1 MENFQTVRGVK
12 DLLPDELSKIRFL
25 EKEASIVCKNACYEE
40 ISTPIFEFAK
50 LFEKPLGETSDI
62 VTKENYVFQ
71 DRSNNTL
78 MLRPE
83 GTTSVVR
90 AVINESLH
98 QVFPKRF
105 FYYGPMFRYERPQK
119 GRLRQFHQFGV
130 ELLGVKDYFADI
142 EIIYLAKCF
151 LEKINVL
158 SQTCLKINSLGDNE
172 SREKYKKELKSFLEK
187 YISDLS
193 PESKIRL
200 QNNPLRIL
208 DSKNKKDIEILSS
221 APQFQSYLNK
231 PSLDFFNS
239 VCEGLERLKVN
250 FEIDQSLVRGLDY
263 YSHTAFEFMTNFV
276 GSQDA
281 VLAGGRYDDLSKLIS
296 KQNFPGVG
304 WAAGIERL
312 SMLLDH
318 KYNFV
323 PIVALIGQSD
333 KYYYI
338 LLDYYKKLLDNAI
351 NTQIIYNGT
360 LSKKFKKADK
370 LKCLFVII
378 VGEHEIEN
386 GVLQLK
392 NLKTGDQRQ
401 LNFGD
406 AIKTIRK
413 NDQLRKKHN

>member
-12 DLLPDELSKIRFL
+12 DLLPDELSKIRFI
-25 EKEASIVCKNACYEE
+25 EQQASLVCKNACYEE

-90 AVINESLH
+90 AVINASLI
-98 QVFPKRF
+98 QDLPKRF

-130 ELLGVKDYFADI
+130 ELLGIEDYFADI

-158 SQTCLKINSLGDNE
+158 SQTSLKINSLGDNE
-172 SREKYKKELKSFLEK
+172 SREKYKKKLKSFLEK
-187 YISDLS
+187 YVSDLS
-193 PESKIRL
+193 PESKVRL

-208 DSKNKKDIEILSS
+208 DSKNQKDIEILSS
-221 APQFQSYLNK
+221 APKFQSYLNK
-231 PSLDFFNS
+231 QSLDFFNS

-296 KQNFPGVG
+296 KQKFPGVG

-312 SMLLDH
+312 SMLLDY

-333 KYYYI
+333 KYYNI
-338 LLDYYKKLLDNAI
+338 LLDYYKKLLDNKI

-360 LSKKFKKADK
+360 LSKKFKKANK
-370 LKCLFVII
+370 LECLFAII
-378 VGEHEIEN
+378 IGEHEIEN
-386 GVLQLK
+386 GILQLK
-392 NLKTGDQRQ
+392 NLKTGEQQQ
-401 LNFGD
+401 LTFVE
-406 AIKTIRK
+406 AIHIIKE
-413 NDQLRKKHN
+413 KK

>member
-12 DLLPDELSKIRFL
+12 DLLPEELSKIRFI
-25 EKEASIVCKNACYEE
+25 EKQASRICKTACYEE

-90 AVINESLH
+90 AVINESLL
-98 QVFPKRF
+98 QDFPKRF

-130 ELLGVKDYFADI
+130 ELLGIKDYYADI

-172 SREKYKKELKSFLEK
+172 SRENYKKELKSFLHK
-187 YISDLS
+187 YVSDLS
-193 PESKIRL
+193 PESKVRL

-208 DSKNKKDIEILSS
+208 DSKNKKDIEILTS
-221 APQFQSYLNK
+221 APKFKNYLNK
-231 PSLDFFNS
+231 SSLDFFDS

-263 YSHTAFEFMTNFV
+263 YSHTAFEYKTNFV

-312 SMLLDH
+312 SMLLNY
-318 KYNFV
+318 KYDFIPMV
-323 PIVALIGQSD
+323 GLIGYSD
-333 KYYYI
+333 NYYHI
-338 LLDYYKKLLDNAI
+338 LLDYYKKFLAKKI

-360 LSKKFKKADK
+360 LSKKFKKADR
-370 LKCLFVII
+370 LKCMFVI
-378 VGEHEIEN
+378 VLGESEVKSQ
-386 GVLQLK
+386 VLQLK
-392 NLKTGDQRQ
+392 NLKTGEQQQ
-401 LNFGD
+401 LNFED
-406 AIKTIRK
+406 AVEIIKK
-413 NDQLRKKHN
+413 SND

>member
-12 DLLPDELSKIRFL
+12 DLLPEELGKMRFIEQQAAL
-25 EKEASIVCKNACYEE
+25 VCKNACYEE
-40 ISTPIFEFAK
+40 ISVPIFEFAE

-83 GTTSVVR
+83 GTTGVVR
-90 AVINESLH
+90 AVINESLT
-98 QVFPKRF
+98 QDFPKRL

-158 SQTCLKINSLGDNE
+158 SQTCLKINSLGDTE
-172 SREKYKKELKSFLEK
+172 SRENYKKGLKSYLEK
-187 YISDLS
+187 YVSDLS

-208 DSKNKKDIEILSS
+208 DSKNQKDIEILLS
-221 APQFQSYLNK
+221 APKFQSYLNK

-239 VCEGLERLKVN
+239 VCEGLERLNVN

-296 KQNFPGVG
+296 NQSFPGVG
-304 WAAGIERL
+304 WAAGMERL
-312 SMLLDH
+312 SIMLDY

-323 PIVALIGQSD
+323 PKVALIGQSD
-333 KYYYI
+333 KYYKI
-338 LLDYYKKLLDNAI
+338 LLDYYKKLLDNEI

-360 LSKKFKKADK
+360 LSKKFKKANK
-370 LKCLFVII
+370 LSCLFAIV
-378 VGEHEIEN
+378 VGEYEIEN
-386 GVLQLK
+386 EVLQLK
-392 NLKTGDQRQ
+392 NLKTGDQQQ
-401 LNFGD
+401 LNFED
-406 AIKTIRK
+406 AIKII
-413 NDQLRKKHN
+413 KKII

>member
-1 MENFQTVRGVK
+1 VENFQTVRGVK
-12 DLLPDELSKIRFL
+12 DLLPDELSKIRFI
-25 EKEASIVCKNACYEE
+25 EQQASLVCKNACYEE

-90 AVINESLH
+90 AAINKSLL
-98 QVFPKRF
+98 QDFPKRF

-119 GRLRQFHQFGV
+119 GRLRQFHQFGA
-130 ELLGVKDYFADI
+130 ELLGIKDYFADI

-172 SREKYKKELKSFLEK
+172 SREKYKKELKSFLDK
-187 YISDLS
+187 YVSDLS
-193 PESKIRL
+193 PESRIRL

-208 DSKNKKDIEILSS
+208 DSKNHKDIEILSS
-221 APQFQSYLNK
+221 APKFQSYLNK

-239 VCEGLERLKVN
+239 VCEGLGRLKVN

-263 YSHTAFEFMTNFV
+263 YSHTAFEFVTNSV

-281 VLAGGRYDDLSKLIS
+281 VLAGGRYDNLSKLIS
-296 KQNFPGVG
+296 KQSFPGVG
-304 WAAGIERL
+304 WAAGMERL
-312 SMLLDH
+312 SMLLDY
-318 KYNFV
+318 KYSFV

-333 KYYYI
+333 KYYEI
-338 LLDYYKKLLDNAI
+338 LLDYYKQLLDNKI
-351 NTQIIYNGT
+351 YTQIIYNGT

-370 LKCLFVII
+370 LGCLFVI
-378 VGEHEIEN
+378 VLGENEIEN
-386 GVLQLK
+386 EVLQLK
-392 NLKTGDQRQ
+392 NLKTGDQKQ
-401 LNFGD
+401 LNFQD
-406 AIKTIRK
+406 AIEI
-413 NDQLRKKHN
+413 LKKIK

>member
-12 DLLPDELSKIRFL
+12 DLLPDELSKMRFI
-25 EKEASIVCKNACYEE
+25 EQEASMVCKNACYEE

-90 AVINESLH
+90 AVINESLL
-98 QVFPKRF
+98 QDFPKRF

-130 ELLGVKDYFADI
+130 ELLGIKGYFADI
-142 EIIYLAKCF
+142 EVIYLAQCF
-151 LEKINVL
+151 LKKINVL
-158 SQTCLKINSLGDNE
+158 SKTNLKINSLGDNE
-172 SREKYKKELKSFLEK
+172 SRENYKIELKLFLKK
-187 YISDLS
+187 YFNDLS
-193 PESKIRL
+193 AESKIRL

-221 APQFQSYLNK
+221 APKFQNYLNK
-231 PSLDFFNS
+231 QSLDFFNS
-239 VCEGLERLKVN
+239 VCEGLDRLKVN

-263 YSHTAFEFMTNFV
+263 YSHTAFEFKTNFV

-312 SMLLDH
+312 SILLDY
-318 KYNFV
+318 KYNFK
-323 PIVALIGQSD
+323 PIVGLIAHKD
-333 KYYYI
+333 EYFHV
-338 LLDYYKKLLDNAI
+338 LLDYYKKFLNKKI
-351 NTQIIYNGT
+351 NSQIIYNGS

-370 LKCLFVII
+370 LKCMFVVV
-378 VGEHEIEN
+378 VGEDEIEN
-386 GVLQLK
+386 GELQLK
-392 NLKTGDQRQ
+392 NLKTGEQKQ
-401 LNFGD
+401 LSFED
-406 AIKTIRK
+406 ASKIIKKK
-413 NDQLRKKHN
+413 ND

>member
-1 MENFQTVRGVK
+1 MESLQTVRGVK
-12 DLLPDELSKIRFL
+12 DLLPDELGKMRLIEQQATL
-25 EKEASIVCKNACYEE
+25 ICKNACYEE
-40 ISTPIFEFAK
+40 ISIPIFEFAN

-83 GTTSVVR
+83 GTTGVVR
-90 AVINESLH
+90 AAINESLI
-98 QVFPKRF
+98 QDFPKRF

-142 EIIYLAKCF
+142 EVIYLAECF
-151 LEKINVL
+151 LKKINIL
-158 SQTCLKINSLGDNE
+158 SQTSLKINSLGDNE
-172 SREKYKKELKSFLEK
+172 SRENYKRELKLFLEK
-187 YISDLS
+187 YSNDLS
-193 PESKIRL
+193 TESQIRL

-221 APQFQSYLNK
+221 APKFQSYLNK
-231 PSLDFFNS
+231 YSLDFFNS
-239 VCEGLERLKVN
+239 VCEGLDRLKVS

-263 YSHTAFEFMTNFV
+263 YSHTAFEFKTNLV

-312 SMLLDH
+312 SMLIDY
-318 KYNFV
+318 KYNFIPMV
-323 PIVALIGQSD
+323 GLIGYSD
-333 KYYYI
+333 DYYHI
-338 LLDYYKKLLDNAI
+338 LLDYYKKFLDNKI
-351 NTQIIYNGT
+351 NSQIIYNGS

-370 LKCLFVII
+370 LKCMFV
-378 VGEHEIEN
+378 VVLGEDEIKN

-392 NLKTGDQRQ
+392 NLKTGDQQQ
-401 LNFGD
+401 LTFED
-406 AIKTIRK
+406 IIEIIKKK
-413 NDQLRKKHN
+413 ND

>member
-12 DLLPDELSKIRFL
+12 DLLPEELSKIRFI
-25 EKEASIVCKNACYEE
+25 EKQASRICTYACYEE

-90 AVINESLH
+90 AVINESLL
-98 QVFPKRF
+98 QDFPKRF

-130 ELLGVKDYFADI
+130 ELLGIKDYYADI

-151 LEKINVL
+151 LEKIDVL

-172 SREKYKKELKSFLEK
+172 SRENYKKELKSFLHK
-187 YISDLS
+187 YVSDLS
-193 PESKIRL
+193 PESKVRL

-208 DSKNKKDIEILSS
+208 DSKNKKDIEILTS
-221 APQFQSYLNK
+221 APKFKNYLNK
-231 PSLDFFNS
+231 SSLDFFDS

-263 YSHTAFEFMTNFV
+263 YSHTAFEYKTNFV

-312 SMLLDH
+312 SMLLNY
-318 KYNFV
+318 KYDFIPMV
-323 PIVALIGQSD
+323 GLIGYSD
-333 KYYYI
+333 SYYHI
-338 LLDYYKKLLDNAI
+338 LLDYYKKFLNNKINA
-351 NTQIIYNGT
+351 QIIYNGT
-360 LSKKFKKADK
+360 LSKKFKKADR
-370 LKCLFVII
+370 LKCMFVIFL
-378 VGEHEIEN
+378 GESE
-386 GVLQLK
+386 VKSQLLQLK
-392 NLKTGDQRQ
+392 NLKTGEQQQ
-401 LNFGD
+401 LNFED
-406 AIKTIRK
+406 AVEIIKK
-413 NDQLRKKHN
+413 SND

>member
-25 EKEASIVCKNACYEE
+25 EQEASIVCKNACYEE

-90 AVINESLH
+90 AVINESLL
-98 QVFPKRF
+98 QDFPKRF

-130 ELLGVKDYFADI
+130 ELLGIKDYFADI
-142 EIIYLAKCF
+142 EIIYLAQCF
-151 LEKINVL
+151 LKKIDVL
-158 SQTCLKINSLGDNE
+158 GQTSLKINSLGDNE
-172 SREKYKKELKSFLEK
+172 SRENYKIKLKSFLKK
-187 YISDLS
+187 YINDLS
-193 PESKIRL
+193 TESKIRL

-208 DSKNKKDIEILSS
+208 DSKNKKDIEILTSG
-221 APQFQSYLNK
+221 PKFQNSLNK
-231 PSLDFFNS
+231 QSLDFFNS
-239 VCEGLERLKVN
+239 VCEGLDRLQVN

-263 YSHTAFEFMTNFV
+263 YSHTAFEFKTNFV
-276 GSQDA
+276 GSQDT

-312 SMLLDH
+312 SILLDYQ
-318 KYNFV
+318 YNFT
-323 PIVALIGQSD
+323 PMVALISHSD
-333 KYYYI
+333 KYYHI
-338 LLDYYKKLLDNAI
+338 LLDYYKKFLNNKI
-351 NTQIIYNGT
+351 NVQIIYNGT

-370 LKCLFVII
+370 LKCMFVVV
-378 VGEHEIEN
+378 VGEDEIQN

-392 NLKTGDQRQ
+392 NLKTGEQKELSFEDV
-401 LNFGD
+401 
-406 AIKTIRK
+406 IKIIK
-413 NDQLRKKHN
+413 KQND

>member
-12 DLLPDELSKIRFL
+12 DLLPEELSKIRFI
-25 EKEASIVCKNACYEE
+25 EQQASIVCKNACYEE

-90 AVINESLH
+90 AAINESLV
-98 QVFPKRF
+98 QDFPKRF

-158 SQTCLKINSLGDNE
+158 SETVLNINSLGDNE
-172 SREKYKKELKSFLEK
+172 SREKYKTELKLFLEK
-187 YISDLS
+187 YVSDLS
-193 PESKIRL
+193 SESKIRL
-200 QNNPLRIL
+200 KNNPLRIL

-221 APQFQSYLNK
+221 APKFQSYLNK
-231 PSLDFFNS
+231 SSLVFFNS
-239 VCEGLERLKVN
+239 VCEGLEALKVN
-250 FEIDQSLVRGLDY
+250 FDIDQSLVRGLDY
-263 YSHTAFEFMTNFV
+263 YSHTAFEFKTNFI

-312 SMLLDH
+312 SMLLDYN
-318 KYNFV
+318 YNFIPMV
-323 PIVALIGQSD
+323 GLIGHSD
-333 KYYYI
+333 KNYNV
-338 LLDYYKKLLDNAI
+338 LLDYYKKFLDNKI

-370 LKCLFVII
+370 LNCIFV
-378 VGEHEIEN
+378 VVLGENEIEN

-392 NLKTGDQRQ
+392 KLKTGEQQQ
-401 LNFGD
+401 LKFED
-406 AIKTIRK
+406 AIEIIKK
-413 NDQLRKKHN
+413 NND

>member
-12 DLLPDELSKIRFL
+12 DLLPDELNKIRFI
-25 EKEASIVCKNACYEE
+25 EKQASTVCKNACYEE

-71 DRSNNTL
+71 DRGKNTL

-83 GTTSVVR
+83 GTTGVVR
-90 AVINESLH
+90 AAINESLL
-98 QVFPKRF
+98 QDFPKRF
-105 FYYGPMFRYERPQK
+105 FYHGPMFRYERPQK
-119 GRLRQFHQFGV
+119 GRLRQFHQFGA
-130 ELLGVKDYFADI
+130 ELLGIKDYFADI

-151 LEKINVL
+151 LKKINVL
-158 SQTCLKINSLGDNE
+158 SQTSLKINSLGDNE
-172 SREKYKKELKSFLEK
+172 SRQNYKRELKLFLER
-187 YISDLS
+187 YIHDLS

-208 DSKNKKDIEILSS
+208 DSKNKKDIEILLS
-221 APQFQSYLNK
+221 APKFQNYLNK
-231 PSLDFFNS
+231 SSLDFFNS
-239 VCEGLERLKVN
+239 VCEGLNTLKVN

-263 YSHTAFEFMTNFV
+263 YSHTAFEFKTNLV

-312 SMLLDH
+312 S
-318 KYNFV
+318 
-323 PIVALIGQSD
+323 
-333 KYYYI
+333 I
-338 LLDYYKKLLDNAI
+338 LLDYKYNFIPIVCLIGHSEIHYHILLEYYKKFLDYKINA
-351 NTQIIYNGT
+351 QIIYSGT

-370 LKCLFVII
+370 LNCLFAVII
-378 VGEHEIEN
+378 GENELEKRL
-386 GVLQLK
+386 LQLK
-392 NLKTGDQRQ
+392 NLKTGEQNQ
-401 LNFGD
+401 VNFED
-406 AIKTIRK
+406 AIAIIKKK
-413 NDQLRKKHN
+413 ND

>member
-12 DLLPDELSKIRFL
+12 DLLPDELSKIRFI
-25 EKEASIVCKNACYEE
+25 EQQASNICKNACYEE

-50 LFEKPLGETSDI
+50 LFEKPLGEASDI

-90 AVINESLH
+90 AVINGSL
-98 QVFPKRF
+98 QQDFPKRF

-130 ELLGVKDYFADI
+130 ELLGIKDYFADI

-151 LEKINVL
+151 LKKINVL
-158 SQTCLKINSLGDNE
+158 SQTSLKINSLGDNE

-208 DSKNKKDIEILSS
+208 DSKNQKDIEILSS
-221 APQFQSYLNK
+221 APKFQSYLNK

-239 VCEGLERLKVN
+239 VCEGLERLRVN

-263 YSHTAFEFMTNFV
+263 YSHTAFEFITNFV
-276 GSQDA
+276 GSHDA

-312 SMLLDH
+312 SMLLDY

-333 KYYYI
+333 KYYHI

-392 NLKTGDQRQ
+392 NLKTGEQQQ
-401 LNFGD
+401 LNFD
-406 AIKTIRK
+406 HVIKTI
-413 NDQLRKKHN
+413 KKK

>member
-12 DLLPDELSKIRFL
+12 DLLPDELNKIRFI
-25 EKEASIVCKNACYEE
+25 EKQASLVCKNACYEE

-83 GTTSVVR
+83 GTTGVVR
-90 AVINESLH
+90 AAINKSLL
-98 QVFPKRF
+98 QDFPKRF

-130 ELLGVKDYFADI
+130 ELLGIKDYFADI

-158 SQTCLKINSLGDNE
+158 SQTCLKINSLGDNK
-172 SREKYKKELKSFLEK
+172 SREKYKKELKTFLDK
-187 YISDLS
+187 YVSDLS
-193 PESKIRL
+193 PESRIRL

-208 DSKNKKDIEILSS
+208 DSKNPKDIEILSS
-221 APQFQSYLNK
+221 APKFQSYLNK
-231 PSLDFFNS
+231 SSLDLFNS
-239 VCEGLERLKVN
+239 VCEGLGRLKVN

-263 YSHTAFEFMTNFV
+263 YSHTAFEFITNNV

-281 VLAGGRYDDLSKLIS
+281 VLAGGRYDNLSKLIS
-296 KQNFPGVG
+296 KQSFPGVG
-304 WAAGIERL
+304 WAAGMERL
-312 SMLLDH
+312 SMLLDY
-318 KYNFV
+318 KYNFA

-333 KYYYI
+333 KYYEI
-338 LLDYYKKLLDNAI
+338 LLEYYKELLDNEI
-351 NTQIIYNGT
+351 YTQMIYSGT

-370 LKCLFVII
+370 LGCLFVI
-378 VGEHEIEN
+378 VLGQNEIEN

-392 NLKTGDQRQ
+392 NLKTGDQQQ
-401 LNFGD
+401 LNFQD
-406 AIKTIRK
+406 AIEII
-413 NDQLRKKHN
+413 KKIK

>member
-12 DLLPDELSKIRFL
+12 DLLPEELGKMRFIEQQAAL
-25 EKEASIVCKNACYEE
+25 VCKNACYEE
-40 ISTPIFEFAK
+40 ISVPIFEFAE

-83 GTTSVVR
+83 GTTGVVR
-90 AVINESLH
+90 AAINESLL
-98 QVFPKRF
+98 QDFPKRF

-130 ELLGVKDYFADI
+130 ELLGVKDYFADV
-142 EIIYLAKCF
+142 EVIYIAECF
-151 LEKINVL
+151 LKKVDVFSKVI
-158 SQTCLKINSLGDNE
+158 LKINSLGDTE
-172 SREKYKKELKSFLEK
+172 SRENYKRELKSFLGK
-187 YISDLS
+187 YKSDLS
-193 PESKIRL
+193 QESKIRL

-221 APQFQSYLNK
+221 APKFRSYLNK
-231 PSLDFFNS
+231 PSLEFFNS
-239 VCEGLERLKVN
+239 VCEGLDRLKVK

-263 YSHTAFEFMTNFV
+263 YSHTAFEFKTNFV
-276 GSQDA
+276 GSQDT

-304 WAAGIERL
+304 WAAGIERI
-312 SMLLDH
+312 SMLLDY
-318 KYNFV
+318 KYNFI
-323 PIVALIGQSD
+323 PIVGLIGHSNQH
-333 KYYYI
+333 YHI
-338 LLDYYKKLLDNAI
+338 LLDYYKKFLVNKI

-370 LKCLFVII
+370 LNCKFVVIL
-378 VGEHEIEN
+378 GENEIEN

-392 NLKTGDQRQ
+392 NLKTGEQQQ
-401 LNFGD
+401 LDFEK
-406 AIKTIRK
+406 AIEIIKTK
-413 NDQLRKKHN
+413 ND

>member
-12 DLLPDELSKIRFL
+12 DLLPDEVNKIRFI
-25 EKEASIVCKNACYEE
+25 EKQASLVCKNACYEE

-83 GTTSVVR
+83 GTTGVVR
-90 AVINESLH
+90 AAINKSLL
-98 QVFPKRF
+98 QDFPKRF

-130 ELLGVKDYFADI
+130 ELLGIKDYFADI

-158 SQTCLKINSLGDNE
+158 SQTCLKINSLGDNK
-172 SREKYKKELKSFLEK
+172 SREKYKKELKTFLDK
-187 YISDLS
+187 YVSDLS
-193 PESKIRL
+193 PESRIRL

-208 DSKNKKDIEILSS
+208 DSKNPKDIEILSS
-221 APQFQSYLNK
+221 APKFQSYLNK
-231 PSLDFFNS
+231 SSLDLFNS
-239 VCEGLERLKVN
+239 VCEGLGRLKVN

-263 YSHTAFEFMTNFV
+263 YSHTAFEFITNNV

-296 KQNFPGVG
+296 KQSFPGVG

-312 SMLLDH
+312 SMLLDY
-318 KYNFV
+318 KYNFA

-333 KYYYI
+333 KYYEI
-338 LLDYYKKLLDNAI
+338 LLEYYKELLDNEI
-351 NTQIIYNGT
+351 YTQMIYSGT

-370 LKCLFVII
+370 LGCLFVI
-378 VGEHEIEN
+378 VLGQNEIEN

-392 NLKTGDQRQ
+392 NLKTGDQQQ
-401 LNFGD
+401 LNFQD
-406 AIKTIRK
+406 AIEII
-413 NDQLRKKHN
+413 KKIK